1 MRERSLLYFDG
12 FHVSISSLRIFFFSL
27 VSSTVSIPNAGHSDC
42 SRDCVPQYTA
52 WDDSALLVLCCDSH
66 DMCNDVGASVDEYIA
81 SIQQNSSE

>member
-1 MRERSLLYFDG
+1 MKEVSYTLMVFMFPFLLSQD
-12 FHVSISSLRIFFFSL
+12 FFFSL